1 MVDGDIHVALHYTFC
16 VHVCMYMYMY
26 MYMYKALTYM
36 YMYLYRVNANKMQD
50 LISTRKFAF
59 QDFS

>member
-16 VHVCMYMYMY
+16 VHVCMYMY

-59 QDFS
+59 